1 MGRTRSP
8 ATLHHVAVNKLTASS
23 RKIGPRRIR
32 VPWKKKRSVR
42 RRLTNAERKAQ
53 LAKRQKRKADL
64 NERLKDIREYI
75 LKEALSLKEDFGGR
89 DHKYYYRLIMQQSGL
104 AFRDPQEITLWNAF
118 VHAEFEKLN
127 AGEC

>member
-23 RKIGPRRIR
+23 RKVGPRRIR

-42 RRLTNAERKAQ
+42 RTLTHAERKAQ
-53 LAKRQKRKADL
+53 LAKRQKRKEDL
-64 NERLKDIREYI
+64 NERLQEIREYI
-75 LKEALSLKEDFGGR
+75 LKEALNLKEEFGGR

-104 AFRDPQEITLWNAF
+104 AFRDPQSISLWNAF
-118 VHAEFEKLN
+118 VHREFEKLN
-127 AGEC
+127 EGEC